1 VPAQYVV
8 GNSGTKLINTEGIP
22 DWDGHSIY
30 IQHDGVHYKVEG
42 LIERA
47 FGYSTFTLVGQQ
59 MVTRHKITL
68 SPCMSPRCDFF
79 DKDIYTV
86 DLHDHT
92 VPGQVVVHE
101 GAPMKGVLA
110 HEEILAPANV
120 PLVAEPARVNQ
131 VYF

>member
-1 VPAQYVV
+1 
-8 GNSGTKLINTEGIP
+8 
-22 DWDGHSIY
+22 
-30 IQHDGVHYKVEG
+30 
-42 LIERA
+42 
-47 FGYSTFTLVGQQ
+47 
-59 MVTRHKITL
+59 
-68 SPCMSPRCDFF
+68 MSPRCDFF

-120 PLVAEPARVNQ
+120 PLVAEPAHIDHADDPTHRLVHT
-131 VYF
+131 VGVR